1 MLYDIPTE
9 VRILC
14 VYLHAI
20 LCFTTFKCIL
30 CTGRSADST
39 NKSVPDW
46 SKGIPSSTV
55 STHVSC
61 QT

>member
-1 MLYDIPTE
+1 MLYDIQTE

-14 VYLHAI
+14 VCI
-20 LCFTTFKCIL
+20 LCFTTLKCIL
-30 CTGRSADST
+30 CTGRSADSA

-55 STHVSC
+55 SAHVSC
-61 QT
+61 QS